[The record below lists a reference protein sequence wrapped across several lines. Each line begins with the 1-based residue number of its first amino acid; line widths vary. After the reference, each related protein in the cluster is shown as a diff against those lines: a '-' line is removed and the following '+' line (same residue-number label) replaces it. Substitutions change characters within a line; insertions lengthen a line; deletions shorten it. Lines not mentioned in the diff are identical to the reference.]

1 MAGSR
6 ADVGVTA
13 VVAALACCAA
23 AGGAPTAVTI
33 VLGMALFAAPGYLLG
48 QLLLSPGIA
57 GLERLAVVSGL
68 TFAVPIL
75 GGLLLSAAGVPLHRA
90 GWLGLLS
97 GVTLVADLVLLLRRR
112 GGHPA
117 GFSWQP
123 GRWQPG
129 SWQLPP
135 RQAVAFSAAVV
146 VVACALGLARI
157 AVAMQPT
164 PGFTGLWLS
173 ARDTHAPT
181 ASLGVSNQQGATARY
196 RLVLLRDGRVS
207 AAWSFTLANGKS
219 WRREVPYT
227 DRQVIAAN
235 LYRFPD
241 LAQPYRHVATASDG
255 APGS

>member
-1 MAGSR
+1 MAGSQ

-13 VVAALACCAA
+13 AVAALACCAA

-75 GGLLLSAAGVPLHRA
+75 GGLLLSATGVPLHRA

-112 GGHPA
+112 GDHLA

-123 GRWQPG
+123 GRWQ
-129 SWQLPP
+129 LPP
-135 RQAVAFSAAVV
+135 RQAAAVSAAVV

-181 ASLGVSNQQGATARY
+181 ASLGVSNQQGATTRY
-196 RLVLLRDGRVS
+196 RLVLLRGGRVS
-207 AAWSFTLANGKS
+207 AAWSFTLANGES
-219 WRREVPYT
+219 WRRAVPYT
-227 DRQVIAAN
+227 GRQAMAAS